1 MFVKTQRALIRPLPF
16 QAHDDQRMPVAVNS
30 VHLPPIRAPMR
41 DDFANVLI
49 QNDKATDKSQGRRG
63 DQERN
68 KL

>member
-1 MFVKTQRALIRPLPF
+1 MMTGASP
-16 QAHDDQRMPVAVNS
+16 
-30 VHLPPIRAPMR
+30 VHLPPIRAPSR

-49 QNDKATDKSQGRRG
+49 RNDKATDKSQGRRG